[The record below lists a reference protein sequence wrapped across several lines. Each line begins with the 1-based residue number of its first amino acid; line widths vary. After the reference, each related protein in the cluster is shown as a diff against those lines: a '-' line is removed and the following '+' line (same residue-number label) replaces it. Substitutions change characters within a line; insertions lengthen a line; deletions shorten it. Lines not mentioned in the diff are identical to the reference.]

1 MPRCV
6 DMLMCRCVDVW
17 MCGCGRYIEGRSYWV
32 NGTAAELRDFYDR
45 KKLLRTSKKIEVG
58 VDIEARY
65 VRQSC

>member
-1 MPRCV
+1 
-6 DMLMCRCVDVW
+6 
-17 MCGCGRYIEGRSYWV
+17 V

-45 KKLLRTSKKIEVG
+45 EKFLRKSKKSEVG